1 MSYVVVLLSILL
13 LAAVAVVALL
23 AYRLSKLRGTG
34 NIPVLLRDLPAEVDQ
49 GWRHGTVHY
58 SDEALQYYRLSS
70 LRPGPSRTFCR
81 QGIEITGRRRPEGTE
96 GEILDGMVILRLRA
110 DNDGVDS
117 RNGAGSRTREGRDYE
132 LAMAPGGATA
142 FQSWLES
149 RQSDRSQR
157 RRN

>member
-1 MSYVVVLLSILL
+1 MSSLVIVLVCILL
-13 LAAVAVVALL
+13 AIALAVGVLL
-23 AYRLSKLRGTG
+23 AYRLAQLRRTG
-34 NIPVLLRDLPAEVDQ
+34 NSPVVLRDLPAAVDE

-58 SDEALQYYRLSS
+58 TDEALRYYRLSS

-96 GEILDGMVILRLRA
+96 SEILDGMVILRLHA
-110 DNDGVDS
+110 VGEDATG
-117 RNGAGSRTREGRDYE
+117 GDYE
-132 LAMAPGGATA
+132 LAMAPGVATA

-157 RRN
+157 RRSA